1 MRRDLQTSGFGDD
14 QSVFVGLSGGEGA
27 GRIQLNQLI
36 FEHAFNILQGAD
48 THRRLWRA
56 TTNGQHHVDPD
67 NTSTTDRSRAI
78 ERLTSAVRRGHLA
91 DL

>member
-36 FEHAFNILQGAD
+36 FEHAFNIYCRVPTLTGGYGAPQP
-48 THRRLWRA
+48 T
-56 TTNGQHHVDPD
+56 D
-67 NTSTTDRSRAI
+67 NTMSIRTTRPPLTAVGRSN
-78 ERLTSAVRRGHLA
+78 G
-91 DL
+91 